1 MHASSGSPPDV
12 EHLSSSSS
20 SLFNHIWY
28 GRRIPE
34 SLRYEHGK
42 PHTVSSLF
50 NQPYMVR
57 SSHSRKFTL
66 RTRKAPHCSL
76 FNHIW
81 YGRRIPESLRYEH
94 GKPHTVSSLFN
105 GRRIPESL
113 R

>member
-1 MHASSGSPPDV
+1 MHPQARP
-12 EHLSSSSS
+12 LSS

-66 RTRKAPHCSL
+66 VARKDWLRHVACSMANRDESAQEREERL
-76 FNHIW
+76 
-81 YGRRIPESLRYEH
+81 RRRRERYRI
-94 GKPHTVSSLFN
+94 
-105 GRRIPESL
+105 RRE
-113 R
+113 RETNEETEARFVKRK